1 MRVIYTVIYY
11 LIMPFILLRLLWR
24 SRHTADYRKRW
35 NERFGFVP
43 YLVGKDSI
51 WIHAV
56 SVGETLAAIPLIK
69 ALVEQYAAQFQIIVT
84 TTTPT
89 GSALV
94 TKNLDKKVLHVYA
107 PFDVPFA
114 VSRFLRRSRVKL
126 CVIMETELWPN
137 LLAMCSGKKIPV
149 LLANARLSERSAL
162 RYQFIPELT
171 RQMLSTYHT
180 VAAQGVLDGE
190 RYLHLGLD
198 PKKLVITGNIKF
210 DLQIPDELILQGK
223 AIKKCI
229 GESRRVLIAAST
241 HDGEE
246 AIILNAF
253 QKIRQEIPNLFLMLA
268 PRHPDRFQK
277 IADLC
282 RQTHFKI
289 STRSQQEPINQDTD
303 ILLVDTIGELQ
314 MIYAAAD
321 IAFVGGSLVPIGGH
335 NLIEP
340 AALGLPILTGP
351 NLHNFTEISK
361 LLQNAGAA
369 QIVTDALSIA
379 DAVIALCSAK
389 ELREKISKCA
399 KETIEANRGA
409 LQKHLECIERCLG
422 DVKKN

>member
-1 MRVIYTVIYY
+1 MRLIYTVIHY
-11 LIMPFILLRLLWR
+11 LAMPFVLIRLLWR
-24 SRHTADYRKRW
+24 SRHTAGYRKRW
-35 NERFGFVP
+35 SERFGYITP
-43 YLVGKDSI
+43 ITQGYSI

-56 SVGETLAAIPLIK
+56 SVGETLAAIPLVKSLI
-69 ALVEQYAAQFQIIVT
+69 QRYSPHFHIIVT

-94 TKNLDKKVLHVYA
+94 TKYLHNQVMHVYS
-107 PFDVPFA
+107 PFDVPTV
-114 VSRFLRRSRVKL
+114 VSRFLRRSRIKL

-137 LLAMCSGKKIPV
+137 LLTICNKQQIPII
-149 LLANARLSERSAL
+149 LANARLSERSSL
-162 RYQFIPELT
+162 RYQLIPGLT
-171 RQMLSTYHT
+171 KHMLSTYHV

-190 RYLHLGLD
+190 RYLQLGLD
-198 PKKLVITGNIKF
+198 PKKLVISGNIKF
-210 DLQIPDELILQGK
+210 DLKIPDELIQQGK
-223 AIKKCI
+223 EIRKHI
-229 GESRRVLIAAST
+229 GQDRRVLIAAST

-246 AIILNAF
+246 SIILNAF
-253 QKIRQEIPNLFLMLA
+253 QKIRQEIPHLFLILA

-277 IADLC
+277 VTDLC
-282 RQTHFKI
+282 RQTQFKTC
-289 STRSQQEPINQDTD
+289 TRSQQEPINQDSD

-321 IAFVGGSLVPIGGH
+321 IAFVGGSLVPVGGH

-369 QIVTDALSIA
+369 QIVTDASSIA
-379 DAVIALCSAK
+379 DSVIALCSAK
-389 ELREKISKCA
+389 ELREKIGKCA

-422 DVKKN
+422 K